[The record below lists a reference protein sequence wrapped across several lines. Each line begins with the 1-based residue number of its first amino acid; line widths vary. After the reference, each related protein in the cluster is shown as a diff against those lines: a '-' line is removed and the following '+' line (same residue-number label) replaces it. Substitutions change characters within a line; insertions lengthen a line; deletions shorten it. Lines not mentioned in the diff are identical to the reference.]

1 MNKSVLL
8 SLSALLII
16 AFVAVAPPAKAVA
29 PAPGTIEK
37 WKAEGVLKKNI
48 ETWKN
53 FKANGGCA
61 PSQHSIFDKKSLAAA
76 RSSGSLF
83 VDTAKIL
90 VILVDFSDHKYDG
103 NTHGQ
108 SIASTPLQIDSILF
122 SDKNPTGSLKDF
134 YLENS
139 YGNFV
144 VVGDTTSWLRMPS
157 TYSSYEDGVSGLG
170 PSGRQLAFDAV
181 IAAEAWGVNFAE
193 FDADG
198 DGWLDG
204 LVIIHAGLGAET
216 GAYGIWSH
224 KWTMPMGN
232 TINLDGIN
240 ILDYTMNPEEQPGS
254 ISPIGV
260 ICHEFG
266 HFLGLP
272 DLYDVNDND
281 NTSVGLGNWAVMAT
295 GSYNGNSQSPAHF
308 CAWSKDQMGFL
319 NLIDVNFNQ
328 DSVAIPAIEF
338 ADTAYRLV
346 NSVSSPQYWIVE
358 NRQRMG
364 FDVSLPATGLL
375 IYHIDPT
382 APTQNGSNVTPYQYR
397 VGIEQADGKQ
407 DLEFTLNN
415 NGDGGDPFPGS
426 TVNREFHD
434 QSIPNNALNVTD
446 TKTKIG
452 IWDITDSDSIMYAD
466 FDIEWSRPYIVT
478 DSILFSDASPGG
490 NGDGNLDPGET
501 IQVFFT
507 ARNMMKEGYKVKAT
521 LITSNPDITF
531 TANDVTFAPVFNA
544 TPVNND
550 AAPIIF
556 TISNSVETILDS
568 FFLTISCDSLFA
580 GTPGND
586 DNYSRTFGFEIAVG
600 TPKILI
606 VDDDRG
612 ADYEQVIIDVLST
625 RKMPF
630 KIWNKKVQ
638 NSPTSADLKK
648 YPIVFW
654 HTGADASNVITLA
667 DMTAMGD
674 YMDSGYSLFFSSASG
689 LKDMHN
695 IDPTFLPT
703 YFKAEFND
711 TIINPADVR
720 GVPGSELGDL
730 SRYKVPSTPDFP
742 FPRPA
747 MRVASGGEGFLTYKS
762 GSIEPSA
769 GISYHGTHK
778 SVILSFPVESIVYQ
792 LVIFNKLWS
801 VDTLINRV
809 IDFFDPISTDIFD
822 SDPLVQLPESFELNQ
837 NFPNP
842 FNPSTTISY
851 TIRTRGS
858 IGSELYRTQLDIF
871 NVLGRKVKTL
881 VDKVQS
887 PGSYTVEWQGDT
899 DSGSKAASG
908 IYFYRLILGPETQTK
923 KMMLIK

>member
-16 AFVAVAPPAKAVA
+16 ASVLLASPAKAIA

-37 WKAEGVLKKNI
+37 WRAAGVLKKNI
-48 ETWKN
+48 EIWKN
-53 FKANGGCA
+53 FKAAGGCS
-61 PSQHSIFDKKSLAAA
+61 PSQHSVFDQKSLAAA
-76 RSSGSLF
+76 KSSGSLF
-83 VDTAKIL
+83 IDTVKIL
-90 VILVDFSDHKYDG
+90 VILVDFSDHLY
-103 NTHGQ
+103 TGQ
-108 SIASTPLQIDSILF
+108 SFAATPFQIDSILF
-122 SDKNPTGSLKDF
+122 SDKNPTGSLTDY

-144 VVGDTTSWLRMPS
+144 VTGLVTDWLHMPS
-157 TYSSYEDGVSGLG
+157 SYSTYEGGVSGLG
-170 PSGRQLAFDAV
+170 PSGRQLAHDAV
-181 IAAEAWGVNFAE
+181 MAAHAWGINFAE
-193 FDADG
+193 FDKNG
-198 DGWLDG
+198 DGELDG
-204 LVIIHAGLGAET
+204 LVIIHAGVGAET

-224 KWTMPMGN
+224 KWELPSELF
-232 TINLDGIN
+232 LDGVRIF
-240 ILDYTMNPEEQPGS
+240 DYTMNPEEQPGS

-266 HFLGLP
+266 HFLKLP
-272 DLYDVNDND
+272 DLYDVTDSE

-295 GSYNGNSQSPAHF
+295 GSYNGNSQRPAHF

-319 NLIDVNFNQ
+319 SLIDVNFNQ

-338 ADTAYRLV
+338 TPIAYRLI
-346 NSVSSPQYWIVE
+346 NSVSRPQYWIVE
-358 NRQRMG
+358 NKQKIG
-364 FDVSLPATGLL
+364 SDIFLPASGLL

-382 APTQNGSNVTPYQYR
+382 APTQNGSNSTPYQYR

-407 DLEFTLNN
+407 DLEFTQNN
-415 NGDGGDPFPGS
+415 NGDGGDPFPGN

-434 QSIPNNALNVTD
+434 QSIPNNALNVLD

-452 IWDITDSDSIMYAD
+452 IWDITNSDSIMYAD

-478 DSILFSDASPGG
+478 DSIMFSDASPGG

-507 ARNMMKEGYKVKAT
+507 ARNLMRLGYKAKAT
-521 LITSNPDITF
+521 LTTANPDVTF
-531 TANDVTFAPVFNA
+531 TANDVEFTSFFDD

-550 AAPIIF
+550 AAAITF
-556 TISNSVETILDS
+556 TISNSAESVLDS
-568 FFLTISCDSLFA
+568 FFLTISCDSTV
-580 GTPGND
+580 GGMPGND
-586 DNYSRTFGFEIAVG
+586 NNFSRTFGFEIAVG
-600 TPKILI
+600 TPKVLI

-612 ADYEQVIIDVLST
+612 ADYEQVIIDVLRT
-625 RKMPF
+625 RRMPY

-638 NSPTSADLKK
+638 NSPTSTELKK

-654 HTGADASNVITLA
+654 HTGADAANVISAA
-667 DMTAMGD
+667 DITAMKD
-674 YMDSGYSLFFSSASG
+674 FMDNGYSLFFSSATG

-695 IDPTFLPT
+695 LDSAFLAD
-703 YFKAEFND
+703 YFKANFYD
-711 TIINPADVR
+711 ISISISAAR

-730 SRYKVPSTPDFP
+730 SRYTVPPTLDFP

-747 MRVASGGEGFLTYKS
+747 MRVASGGEGFLTYKNNQL
-762 GSIEPSA
+762 EPSA
-769 GISYHGTHK
+769 GISYRGTHK
-778 SVILSFPVESIVYQ
+778 SVILSFPVEAIVYQ
-792 LVIFNKLWS
+792 FSPSLSIWP

-809 IDFFDPISTDIFD
+809 IDFFDPISTGFYDDI
-822 SDPLVQLPESFELNQ
+822 PLTQLPESFELNQ

-851 TIRTRGS
+851 TIRSRGS
-858 IGSELYRTQLDIF
+858 IGSEPFRTQLDIF

-887 PGSYTVEWQGDT
+887 PGTYTVEWQGDS
-899 DSGSKAASG
+899 DSGSRAASG
-908 IYFYRLILGPETQTK
+908 IYFYRLILGPEVQTK
-923 KMMLIK
+923 KMMLLK

>member
-1 MNKSVLL
+1 MNKFVLL

-16 AFVAVAPPAKAVA
+16 AFVSLAPPAKAVA

-48 ETWKN
+48 EIWKN

-76 RSSGSLF
+76 KSSGS
-83 VDTAKIL
+83 VSAVTAKIL
-90 VILVDFSDHKYDG
+90 VILVDFSDHEY
-103 NTHGQ
+103 TGQ
-108 SIASTPLQIDSILF
+108 SFAATPADFDSILF
-122 SDKNPTGSLKDF
+122 SDKNPTGSLTDF
-134 YLENS
+134 YRENS

-144 VVGDTTSWLRMPS
+144 LIGQVTDWLRMPS
-157 TYSSYEDGVSGLG
+157 SYDTYEGGVSGLG
-170 PSGRQLAFDAV
+170 PSGRQLALDAV
-181 IAAEAWGVNFAE
+181 VAADAWGVNFAE
-193 FDADG
+193 FDANG

-204 LVIIHAGLGAET
+204 LVIIHAGLGAEF
-216 GAYGIWSH
+216 GVFGIWSH

-232 TINLDGIN
+232 TINRDGIN

-266 HFLGLP
+266 HFLELP
-272 DLYDVNDND
+272 DLYDIDYD
-281 NTSVGLGNWAVMAT
+281 PETSEGLGRWALMAS
-295 GSYNGNSQSPAHF
+295 GNYNGNSQTPAHF
-308 CAWSKDQMGFL
+308 CAWSKARVGFL
-319 NLIDVNFNQ
+319 NLIEVVTNL

-338 ADTAYRLV
+338 TASAFQLI
-346 NSVSSPQYWIVE
+346 NSVSVASGFGQYWVVE

-364 FDVSLPATGLL
+364 FDVGLPASGLL
-375 IYHIDPT
+375 IYHVDTLAAQNNID
-382 APTQNGSNVTPYQYR
+382 VFRYF
-397 VGIEQADGKQ
+397 VGLEQADGKQ
-407 DLEFTLNN
+407 DLEFTLSNS
-415 NGDGGDPFPGS
+415 GDGGDPFPGS

-434 QSIPNNALNVTD
+434 QSTPNDALNITGERAKMGV
-446 TKTKIG
+446 
-452 IWDITDSDSIMYAD
+452 WDISDSGPIMYAD
-466 FDIEWSRPYIVT
+466 FDREWSRPYIVT
-478 DSILFSDASPGG
+478 DSIMFSDASPGG

-507 ARNMMKEGYKVKAT
+507 ARNLMRLGYKAKAT
-521 LITSNPDITF
+521 LTTSNPDITF
-531 TANDVTFAPVFNA
+531 TANDVSFAILFDD

-550 AAPIIF
+550 AAPISF
-556 TISNSVETILDS
+556 TISNSVVSVLDS

-612 ADYEQVIIDVLST
+612 ADYEQVIKDVLST

-654 HTGADASNVITLA
+654 HTGADAPNVITAA
-667 DMTAMGD
+667 DITAMSD
-674 YMDSGYSLFFSSASG
+674 FMDNGYSLFLSATSG
-689 LKDMHN
+689 LRN
-695 IDPTFLPT
+695 IQAIDPDFLIN
-703 YFKAEFND
+703 YFGAEFND
-711 TIINPADVR
+711 TSISASNIR
-720 GVPGSELGDL
+720 GVLGSELGDS
-730 SRYKVPSTPDFP
+730 SRYKVPPTPDFP
-742 FPRPA
+742 PRPA
-747 MRVASGGEGFLTYKS
+747 LRVASGGEGFLTYVF
-762 GSIEPSA
+762 GTIEPSA
-769 GISYHGTHK
+769 GISYRGSHK
-778 SVILSFPVESIVYQ
+778 SVIISFPVEAIVYQ
-792 LVIFNKLWS
+792 LSPLNFIWP

-809 IDFFDPISTDIFD
+809 IDFFDPVSTGIFD
-822 SDPLVQLPESFELNQ
+822 NNDPFSQLPESFELNQ

-851 TIRTRGS
+851 TIKSRGS

-871 NVLGRKVKTL
+871 NLLGRKVKTL

-899 DSGSKAASG
+899 DSGSKVASG
-908 IYFYRLILGPETQTK
+908 IYFYRLILGPEMQTK
-923 KMMLIK
+923 KMMLLK

>member
-16 AFVAVAPPAKAVA
+16 AFIPLAPAVKAIA

-48 ETWKN
+48 EIWKN
-53 FKANGGCA
+53 FKAAGGCS
-61 PSQHSIFDKKSLAAA
+61 PSQHSVFDKKSLAAA
-76 RSSGSLF
+76 KSSGSLF
-83 VDTAKIL
+83 IDTVKIL
-90 VILVDFSDHKYDG
+90 VILVDFSDHLY
-103 NTHGQ
+103 TGQ
-108 SIASTPLQIDSILF
+108 SFAATPFQIDSILF
-122 SDKNPTGSLKDF
+122 SDINPTGSLTD
-134 YLENS
+134 YYRENS

-144 VVGDTTSWLRMPS
+144 VTGLVTDWLRMPS
-157 TYSSYEDGVSGLG
+157 TYATYEGGVSGLG
-170 PSGRQLAFDAV
+170 PSGRQLAHDAV
-181 IAAEAWGVNFAE
+181 IAANDWGINFAE
-193 FDADG
+193 FDANSD
-198 DGWLDG
+198 DTLDG
-204 LVIIHAGLGAET
+204 LVIIHAGVGAET

-224 KWTMPMGN
+224 KWELLSPLF
-232 TINLDGIN
+232 LDGIVVD
-240 ILDYTMNPEEQPGS
+240 DYTMNPEEQPGS

-272 DLYDVNDND
+272 DLYDVADTA

-319 NLIDVNFNQ
+319 SLIDVNFNQ

-338 ADTAYRLV
+338 TPVAYRLI

-358 NRQRMG
+358 NKQRIAS
-364 FDVSLPATGLL
+364 DVFLPASGLL

-382 APTQNGSNVTPYQYR
+382 APTSNGSNSTPYQYR

-415 NGDGGDPFPGS
+415 LGDAGDPFPGN

-434 QSIPNNALNVTD
+434 QSIPNNALNVLG

-466 FDIEWSRPYIVT
+466 FDIEWSRPYIIT
-478 DSILFSDASPGG
+478 DSIIFDDALG

-507 ARNMMKEGYKVKAT
+507 ARNLMRLGYKAKAT
-521 LITSNPDITF
+521 LTTSNPDVTF
-531 TANDVTFAPVFNA
+531 TANDVEFTSFFDD

-550 AAPIIF
+550 AAAITF
-556 TISNSVETILDS
+556 TISNSAETILDS
-568 FFLTISCDSLFA
+568 FFLTISVDSLFD

-586 DNYSRTFGFEIAVG
+586 ESYSRTFGFEIAVG
-600 TPKILI
+600 TPKVLI

-612 ADYEQVIIDVLST
+612 ADYEQVIMDVL
-625 RKMPF
+625 RARRIPF
-630 KIWNKKVQ
+630 KTWNKKVQ
-638 NSPTSADLKK
+638 NSPTSAELKK

-654 HTGADASNVITLA
+654 HTGADASNVITA
-667 DMTAMGD
+667 SDITAMKD
-674 YMDSGYSLFFSSASG
+674 FMDNGYSLFFSSATG

-711 TIINPADVR
+711 TLINPADVR
-720 GVPGSELGDL
+720 GVAGSELGNL
-730 SRYKVPSTPDFP
+730 SRYKAPSTPEFP

-762 GSIEPSA
+762 GQVEPSA
-769 GISYHGTHK
+769 GISYRGTHK

-792 LVIFNKLWS
+792 LVIFNKIWS

-809 IDFFDPISTDIFD
+809 IDFFDPVSTGFFD
-822 SDPLVQLPESFELNQ
+822 DNDPLVGLPKSFELNQ

-851 TIRTRGS
+851 TIRSRGS
-858 IGSELYRTQLDIF
+858 IGSEPYHTQLDIF

-887 PGSYTVEWQGDT
+887 PGTYTIEWWGET
-899 DSGSKAASG
+899 DSGSRVASG
-908 IYFYRLILGPETQTK
+908 IYFYRLILGPEVQTK
-923 KMMLIK
+923 KMMLLK

>member
-16 AFVAVAPPAKAVA
+16 AFVPLALPVNAVA

-37 WKAEGVLKKNI
+37 WKAAGVLKKNI
-48 ETWKN
+48 DIWKN
-53 FKANGGCA
+53 FKAAGGCA
-61 PSQHSIFDKKSLAAA
+61 PSQHSVFDQKSLAAA
-76 RSSGSLF
+76 KSSGSLL

-90 VILVDFSDHKYDG
+90 VILVDFSDHLY
-103 NTHGQ
+103 TGQ
-108 SIASTPLQIDSILF
+108 SFAATPANMDSILF
-122 SDKNPTGSLKDF
+122 SDKNPTGSLTD
-134 YLENS
+134 YYRENS

-144 VVGDTTSWLRMPS
+144 VAGSVTDWLRMPS
-157 TYSSYEDGVSGLG
+157 TYSTYVGINNGLG
-170 PSGRQLAFDAV
+170 SNGRQLAHDAV
-181 IAAEAWGVNFAE
+181 VAADDWGINFAD

-198 DGWLDG
+198 DGVLDG
-204 LVIIHAGLGAET
+204 LVIIHAGQGAET

-224 KWTMPMGN
+224 KWELPSPLL
-232 TINLDGIN
+232 LDGIVVD
-240 ILDYTMNPEEQPGS
+240 DYTMNPEEQPGS

-272 DLYDVNDND
+272 DLYDVTDTE
-281 NTSVGLGNWAVMAT
+281 NTSVGLGNWAIMAT

-338 ADTAYRLV
+338 TPIAYRLV
-346 NSVSSPQYWIVE
+346 NSVSSPQYWVVE
-358 NRQRMG
+358 NKQRIG
-364 FDVSLPATGLL
+364 SDVFLPASGLL

-382 APTQNGSNVTPYQYR
+382 APTSNGSNTTPYQYR

-415 NGDGGDPFPGS
+415 LGDAGDPFPGN

-434 QSIPNNALNVTD
+434 QSIPNNALNVLG
-446 TKTKIG
+446 TKTRIG

-478 DSILFSDASPGG
+478 DSILFDDALG

-507 ARNMMKEGYKVKAT
+507 ARNLMKMGRSAKAS
-521 LITSNPDITF
+521 LATSNSDVTI
-531 TANDVTFAPVFNA
+531 TANNVTFANFFSD

-550 AAPIIF
+550 AAPIVF
-556 TISNSVETILDS
+556 TISNSVESVLDS
-568 FFLTISCDSLFA
+568 FFLTISCDSLS
-580 GTPGND
+580 GVQGND
-586 DNYSRTFGFEIAVG
+586 ENYSRTFGFEIAVG
-600 TPKILI
+600 TPKVLI

-612 ADYEQVIIDVLST
+612 ADYEQVIMDVLRT
-625 RKMPF
+625 RRMPF

-638 NSPTSADLKK
+638 NSPTSAELKK

-654 HTGADASNVITLA
+654 HTGADAANVITA
-667 DMTAMGD
+667 SDITAMKD
-674 YMDSGYSLFFSSASG
+674 FMDNGNSLFFSSATG

-711 TIINPADVR
+711 TLINPADVR
-720 GVPGSELGDL
+720 GVPGSELGNL
-730 SRYKVPSTPDFP
+730 SRYKAPSTPEFP

-762 GSIEPSA
+762 GQVEPSA
-769 GISYHGTHK
+769 GISYRGTHK

-792 LVIFNKLWS
+792 LVIFNKIWS

-809 IDFFDPISTDIFD
+809 IDFFDPVSTGFYDD
-822 SDPLVQLPESFELNQ
+822 NPLSQLPESFELNQ

-851 TIRTRGS
+851 TIRSRGS
-858 IGSELYRTQLDIF
+858 IGKEPYRTQLDIF

-887 PGSYTVEWQGDT
+887 PGTYTIEWRGET
-899 DSGSKAASG
+899 DSGSRVASG
-908 IYFYRLILGPETQTK
+908 IYFYRLILGPEIQTK
-923 KMMLIK
+923 KMMLLK